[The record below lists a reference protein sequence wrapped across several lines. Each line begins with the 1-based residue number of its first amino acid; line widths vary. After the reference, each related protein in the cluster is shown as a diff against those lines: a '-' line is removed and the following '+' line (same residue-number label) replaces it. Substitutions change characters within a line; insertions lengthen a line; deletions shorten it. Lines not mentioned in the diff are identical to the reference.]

1 MAVAVAEAAA
11 EAGAVAEAGVV
22 AAAGVEGVGAGA
34 AVTGVGDADIGAG
47 VVVGLAAIT
56 GAAVTGNN
64 LKTQHSEPAGGH
76 RRESLRV
83 DAMKEST
90 QFKLRLLLPLQEP
103 LQMLGSRRH

>member
-1 MAVAVAEAAA
+1 MAVAEAAA
-11 EAGAVAEAGVV
+11 EAGAVAEAGVA

-47 VVVGLAAIT
+47 VVVGLAAVT
-56 GAAVTGNN
+56 AVTGNN

-83 DAMKEST
+83 DAMKST
-90 QFKLRLLLPLQEP
+90 QVKLRHLLPLQEP
-103 LQMLGSRRH
+103 LQMLSSRRH

>member
-1 MAVAVAEAAA
+1 MAVAEAAA
-11 EAGAVAEAGVV
+11 EAGAVAEAGVD

-47 VVVGLAAIT
+47 VVVGLAA
-56 GAAVTGNN
+56 VTGNN

-83 DAMKEST
+83 DAMKST
-90 QFKLRLLLPLQEP
+90 QVKLRHLLPLQEP